1 LADLADD
8 DLGHQHLEPLAGT
21 PQLQDVGAVGVGFDD
36 ARQRA
41 ALAKGRDV
49 ANRLNLFEHSGSL
62 VRHRL
67 WLPVS
72 RACLISYSGA
82 MEPLYTPVIWIARA
96 LFAGQGLKFTI
107 MGAENIPTS
116 GGAVL
121 VSNHLS
127 YFDFA
132 YAGLAACPSKRLVR
146 FMAKD
151 DVFRHK
157 ISGPLMRGMHHIPV
171 DRTAGAASFREA
183 VGALKAGE
191 IVGVFPEATISRSF
205 ELKAFKS
212 GAVRMAQA
220 AGVPVLPMI
229 IWGSQR
235 VWTKGHPKRLGRTN
249 VPITLSVG
257 EPIVAGQQDSA
268 NDINRQLRA
277 RMTDLLHA
285 AQASYPAVPT
295 GELKYLPARLGGLAP
310 TLEQATALDEEETAA
325 RAARR
330 ASEG

>member
-1 LADLADD
+1 
-8 DLGHQHLEPLAGT
+8 
-21 PQLQDVGAVGVGFDD
+21 
-36 ARQRA
+36 
-41 ALAKGRDV
+41 
-49 ANRLNLFEHSGSL
+49 
-62 VRHRL
+62 
-67 WLPVS
+67 
-72 RACLISYSGA
+72 
-82 MEPLYTPVIWIARA
+82 MEPVYTPVIGLARA
-96 LFAGQGLKFTI
+96 LFAAQGLKFSI
-107 MGAENIPTS
+107 AGAHNIPTR

-121 VSNHLS
+121 MINHLS

-132 YAGLAACPSKRLVR
+132 YAGLAAVPSKRLVR

-151 DVFRHK
+151 DVFRHRL
-157 ISGPLMRGMHHIPV
+157 SGPLMRGMHHIPV
-171 DRTAGAASFREA
+171 DRAAGAASFRTA
-183 VGALKAGE
+183 VNALKSGE

-205 ELKAFKS
+205 ELKGFKS

-257 EPIVAGQQDSA
+257 EPILAGRKDNADDISA
-268 NDINRQLRA
+268 RIRA

-285 AQASYPAVPT
+285 AQEAYPAVPI
-295 GELKYLPARLGGLAP
+295 GELKYLPARLGGSAP
-310 TLEQATALDEEETAA
+310 TLEQATALDEEEAVR

-330 ASEG
+330 AEAG

>member
-1 LADLADD
+1 
-8 DLGHQHLEPLAGT
+8 
-21 PQLQDVGAVGVGFDD
+21 
-36 ARQRA
+36 
-41 ALAKGRDV
+41 
-49 ANRLNLFEHSGSL
+49 
-62 VRHRL
+62 
-67 WLPVS
+67 
-72 RACLISYSGA
+72 
-82 MEPLYTPVIWIARA
+82 MEPVYTPVIWVART
-96 LFAGQGLKFTI
+96 LFAAQGLEFTVT
-107 MGAENIPTS
+107 GAQNIPTR

-121 VSNHLS
+121 VINHLS

-132 YAGLAACPSKRLVR
+132 YAGLAALPSNRLVR

-151 DVFRHK
+151 AVFAHK

-171 DRTAGAASFREA
+171 DRAAGAASFRLA
-183 VGALKAGE
+183 VSALKAGE

-205 ELKAFKS
+205 ELKAFKT

-257 EPIVAGQQDSA
+257 EPMLAGRKDKADDISA
-268 NDINRQLRA
+268 AIRA

-285 AQASYPAVPT
+285 AQEAYPAVPA
-295 GELKYLPARLGGLAP
+295 GERKYLPARLGGSAP
-310 TLEQATALDEEETAA
+310 TLEQATVMDEQD
-325 RAARR
+325 AARR
-330 ASEG
+330 ATRRGTVG

>member
-1 LADLADD
+1 
-8 DLGHQHLEPLAGT
+8 
-21 PQLQDVGAVGVGFDD
+21 
-36 ARQRA
+36 
-41 ALAKGRDV
+41 
-49 ANRLNLFEHSGSL
+49 
-62 VRHRL
+62 
-67 WLPVS
+67 
-72 RACLISYSGA
+72 
-82 MEPLYTPVIWIARA
+82 MEPVYTPVIWTARA
-96 LFAGQGLKFTI
+96 VFAAQGLKFTI
-107 MGAENIPTS
+107 TGAHNIPRS

-121 VSNHLS
+121 VINHLS
-127 YFDFA
+127 YMDFA
-132 YAGLAACPSKRLVR
+132 YAGLAAVPSRRLVR

-157 ISGPLMRGMHHIPV
+157 VSGPLMRGMHHIPV

-183 VGALKAGE
+183 VEALKAGE

-235 VWTKGHPKRLGRTN
+235 VWTKGYPKRLGRTN

-257 EPIVAGQQDSA
+257 EPIAAARKDDA
-268 NDINRQLRA
+268 DDINTRMRA
-277 RMTDLLHA
+277 AMTELLHA
-285 AQASYPAVPT
+285 AQEDYPAVAAS
-295 GELKYLPARLGGLAP
+295 ELTFLPARLGGTAP
-310 TLEQATALDEEETAA
+310 TLEQATALDEEESAR

-330 ASEG
+330 ASAG